1 MEETKMKRRTG
12 KVKKQGEINQ
22 DKKPPEETGKK
33 RTVKVK
39 KEPKEAP
46 GPTKTPVKKGK
57 QKKAKK
63 KGNMLQS
70 INFARTLRSIFLIS
84 IGLLIVYLYYLQT
97 EGVLITRVQH
107 IWSNYKQVLLSILGF
122 VAYSVLL
129 YYMGFR
135 KGRKN
140 K

>member
-1 MEETKMKRRTG
+1 MEETKVKRRTG
-12 KVKKQGEINQ
+12 KVKKQGEVHQ
-22 DKKPPEETGKK
+22 RKQPPEETEKK
-33 RTVKVK
+33 GGGKVK

-46 GPTKTPVKKGK
+46 VPTKAPVRKGK

-63 KGNMLQS
+63 KGKVFQD

-97 EGVLITRVQH
+97 EGVLITRVLH
-107 IWSNYKQVLLSILGF
+107 IWSNYKQVLLSLLAF
-122 VAYSVLL
+122 AAYSGLL
-129 YYMGFR
+129 YYMGYR
-135 KGRKN
+135 KGRK